1 MHQAEAESKDAN
13 SKWMKQLL
21 SNGGFSD
28 AASRAIMDVGDPSML
43 AQMDNFYKKFNKV
56 LLSKLAT
63 ERERDRLREENAQMQ
78 SILKQF
84 LEGISITEDTVRG
97 ANPLLVVNG
106 ASNTLPMPVRE
117 AGNVAVIE
125 SNHMV
130 ETGRVFG
137 RHF

>member
-1 MHQAEAESKDAN
+1 MLHTRERLDPYTLVLTPPLPAAPHAPTVFAG
-13 SKWMKQLL
+13 L
-21 SNGGFSD
+21 SH
-28 AASRAIMDVGDPSML
+28 AR
-43 AQMDNFYKKFNKV
+43 FNKV

-63 ERERDRLREENAQMQ
+63 ERERDRLREENEQMQ

-117 AGNVAVIE
+117 AGHVAVVE

-130 ETGRVFG
+130 ETGRVYG